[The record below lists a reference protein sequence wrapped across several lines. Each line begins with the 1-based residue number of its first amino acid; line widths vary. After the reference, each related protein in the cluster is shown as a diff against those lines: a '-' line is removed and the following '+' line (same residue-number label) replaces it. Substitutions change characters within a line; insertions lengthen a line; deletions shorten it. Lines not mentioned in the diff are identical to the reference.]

1 MRNNTIL
8 RVLLQVSIF
17 SSRGSLD
24 LKFFL
29 FYLRVKHLRGSFSGG
44 LVVPGNK
51 GTREQ
56 GNIGIVSREQG
67 NIGIV
72 SREQGNMPKIRRNKG
87 TWDLLQ
93 GSSKIHTV
101 TIPSRFIG

>member
-67 NIGIV
+67 N
-72 SREQGNMPKIRRNKG
+72 MPKIRRNKG